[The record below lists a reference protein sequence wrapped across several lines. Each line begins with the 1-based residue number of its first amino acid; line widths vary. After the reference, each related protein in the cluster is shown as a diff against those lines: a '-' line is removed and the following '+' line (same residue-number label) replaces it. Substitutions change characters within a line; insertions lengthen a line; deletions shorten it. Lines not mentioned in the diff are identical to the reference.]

1 MRKLFLLLIA
11 SAVTFSS
18 CRLINPEQM
27 LRTPTN
33 YNYSSFNDAEPVK
46 EYRLAANDELYFRL
60 YTNDG
65 EKLVD
70 PIDPFMEQQK
80 QQHTYI
86 VEYDGLVKFPVLG
99 RVNIEGMTIR
109 EAEKHL
115 EDRYSEYYNKPF
127 VSLKV
132 VNNRVIVFP
141 GGRGGSAKVIPLE
154 NSNTTLFEALA
165 LAGGIDDGKAHKV
178 KLIRGDLNNPEVYL
192 INLSTIDG
200 VKNAN
205 MVLQANDIIYVQPRA
220 KVPQRILENVTPYL
234 TLLTSALLVYSLFR

>member
-1 MRKLFLLLIA
+1 
-11 SAVTFSS
+11 
-18 CRLINPEQM
+18 M
-27 LRTPTN
+27 LRTPPK
-33 YNYSSFNDAEPVK
+33 YQYSSFEEAGPIK
-46 EYRLAANDELYFRL
+46 EYCLAPNDELYFRL

-70 PIDPFMEQQK
+70 PIDPFMDQQR
-80 QQHTYI
+80 QEHTYI

-99 RVNIEGMTIR
+99 RVNVEGMTIR

-115 EDRYSEYYNKPF
+115 EEKYSEYYNKPF
-127 VSLKV
+127 VTLKI

-154 NSNTTLFEALA
+154 NPNTTLFEALA

-205 MVLQANDIIYVQPRA
+205 LVLQANDIIYVQPRA
-220 KVPQRILENVTPYL
+220 RVPQRILENVTPYL